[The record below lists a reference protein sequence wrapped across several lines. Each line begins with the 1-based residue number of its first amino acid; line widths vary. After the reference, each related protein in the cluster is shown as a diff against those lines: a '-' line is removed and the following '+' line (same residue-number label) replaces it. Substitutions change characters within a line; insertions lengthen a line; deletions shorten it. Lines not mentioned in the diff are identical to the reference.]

1 MSELFAT
8 FGINWKLL
16 LIQAVNFGVL
26 LTALTYFLYRPV
38 MKMLDER
45 RAKIAEG
52 VQAAEA
58 AGQRLADAKTEADSI
73 VGDGARQAETLLS
86 NARSSAEEKGA
97 SILKD
102 AETRA
107 AQVMKDAEA
116 RAAES
121 QRQAMRESERE
132 IAKAAMLAAEK
143 ILRDTKNA

>member
-38 MKMLDER
+38 MKILDER

-58 AGQRLADAKTEADSI
+58 AGQRLADAKAEADGI
-73 VGDGARQAETLLS
+73 VGDGARQAEVLLA
-86 NARSSAEEKGA
+86 NARSSADEKGTA
-97 SILKD
+97 IVKD

-107 AQVMKDAEA
+107 AAVLRDAEA
-116 RAAES
+116 RAVEA

-143 ILRDTKNA
+143 ILREAKNA

>member
-1 MSELFAT
+1 MEGFFIA

-38 MKMLDER
+38 MKIIDER
-45 RAKIAEG
+45 RAKIDEG
-52 VQAAEA
+52 VRAAQAAD
-58 AGQRLADAKTEADSI
+58 QRLSDAKKEADGI
-73 VGDGARQAETLLS
+73 VGDGAREAESLVAT
-86 NARSSAEEKGA
+86 ARTRAEEKGA
-97 SILKD
+97 QIVQD

-107 AQVMKDAEA
+107 ASVIKDADL

-121 QRQAMRESERE
+121 RSRALRESERE

-143 ILRDTKNA
+143 IMREKNA

>member
-38 MKMLDER
+38 MKILDER

-58 AGQRLADAKTEADSI
+58 AGQRLADAKTEADGI
-73 VGDGARQAETLLS
+73 VGDGARQAESLLS
-86 NARSSAEEKGA
+86 NARTSAEEKGA
-97 SILKD
+97 TI
-102 AETRA
+102 
-107 AQVMKDAEA
+107 VKDAEA
-116 RAAES
+116 RATALLKDAEARATET
-121 QRQAMRESERE
+121 QRQALRESERE

-143 ILRDTKNA
+143 ILREKHA